1 MVLICLVAIVLFTA
15 LAVPHIRRTLQL
27 PNASSPKPRS

>member
-1 MVLICLVAIVLFTA
+1 MVLVCLVAIVLFMA
-15 LAVPHIRRTLQL
+15 LAVPHIRRTVQF